1 MEYKKYEYP
10 AFNIYTVKTNK
21 FKTVQMEI
29 IFRDEVKKEEMLA
42 KTFLADI
49 MTDCSAKYKS
59 RKEVVKKLEELY
71 QASFYGITN
80 KVGSVIMTSFVLS
93 FLNPN
98 YVKDKDYLDKV
109 LELPFEMI
117 LNPFIS
123 ASEFDIKNF
132 NIVKNRLNDEIL
144 SVNEDINRVALKKAL
159 NQLDNSSPSS
169 YSILGTLEDLEAI
182 TPKKLALEYDK
193 LINTNSC
200 DIFIVGNVDMDEVA
214 NIIFKYFK
222 NPVIKTKELEMYVK
236 NDSVKK
242 VKEIKEE
249 SSFVET
255 NLVNIYNIEGLS
267 DKERITTMHFYNYLL
282 GGGGLNTKL
291 YQLLREKN
299 SLCYGVRS
307 MYLKF
312 DGLLVIQTSI
322 AKENIS
328 KAQKLITQAFKE
340 MKQGLINQEEL
351 EAAKEN
357 FIFSLNL
364 ALDSPAGILNNYV
377 FNVIDDLPLIEERIK
392 MIRDITIEEIV
403 NVSNKIKPS
412 ISFVLEGSQSDG
424 NN

>member
-98 YVKDKDYLDKV
+98 YVKDKDFLDKV

-132 NIVKNRLNDEIL
+132 NIVKNRINDEIL
-144 SVNEDINRVALKKAL
+144 SVNEDINRVALKKAF

-242 VKEIKEE
+242 VKEIK
-249 SSFVET
+249 
-255 NLVNIYNIEGLS
+255 
-267 DKERITTMHFYNYLL
+267 
-282 GGGGLNTKL
+282 
-291 YQLLREKN
+291 
-299 SLCYGVRS
+299 
-307 MYLKF
+307 
-312 DGLLVIQTSI
+312 
-322 AKENIS
+322 
-328 KAQKLITQAFKE
+328 
-340 MKQGLINQEEL
+340 
-351 EAAKEN
+351 
-357 FIFSLNL
+357 
-364 ALDSPAGILNNYV
+364 
-377 FNVIDDLPLIEERIK
+377 
-392 MIRDITIEEIV
+392 
-403 NVSNKIKPS
+403 
-412 ISFVLEGSQSDG
+412 
-424 NN
+424 